1 MTPEKPVDPKR
12 SKLAAEIAVRLREL
26 RARLDLTQDE
36 VAQRV
41 GCHESAISR
50 WESGS
55 RLPSCQDL
63 IELSRVYRVSCDAL
77 LGVEEIPVADGSAL
91 IDQALLDRLASAADT
106 DEFDAVVQE
115 RREHSVW
122 IPIEDGAR
130 LVSLKEAVRRAGE
143 VARRFPDSQHS
154 DKLFRP

>member
-1 MTPEKPVDPKR
+1 MTPERPVDPRR
-12 SKLAAEIAVRLREL
+12 SKLASEVAVRLRQL

-36 VAQRV
+36 VAGRV

-50 WESGS
+50 WESGA

-63 IELSRVYRVSCDAL
+63 IELARVYGVSCDAL
-77 LGVEEIPVADGSAL
+77 LGVTEIAVSDGSAL
-91 IDQALLDRLASAADT
+91 LDQALLDRLDAAET
-106 DEFDAVVQE
+106 TEQFDAVVQE

-130 LVSLKEAVRRAGE
+130 IVSLKEAVRRANA
-143 VARRFPDSQHS
+143 VAGKFPDSAHAG
-154 DKLFRP
+154 KLFRP